1 MYRKLHAP
9 GNLSSQPN
17 FSLVPNSTSN
27 YPATGHFIS
36 LTPPEQAKLYSEV
49 ELMICATANHFL
61 KHQQYRGRIAP
72 ATLAKVAQGWISK
85 SRPQVVEFC
94 YDQQTQRDLV
104 LYNIRALRFHGP
116 DADDPIVLNSM
127 MHAWKH
133 LGKDMSIRTFCTPDS
148 LVRKHLCDINKVLE
162 MLGAPEVMVQA
173 YQEVES
179 ATRTLL
185 NQRNKEREG
194 DVEIKWG
201 AERAWEPNLNDVV
214 SDEKPTFI

>member
-1 MYRKLHAP
+1 MYRKLHSP
-9 GNLSSQPN
+9 GHISSQPT
-17 FSLVPNSTSN
+17 FSLVSSSASK
-27 YPATGHFIS
+27 YPATGYLVS

-72 ATLAKVAQGWISK
+72 ATLAKVAQGWASK
-85 SRPQVVEFC
+85 NRPQVIEFR

-104 LYNIRALRFHGP
+104 LYNIKAFRFHGP

-148 LVRKHLCDINKVLE
+148 VVRKHMIDINKVLE
-162 MLGAPEVMVQA
+162 MLGAPEVMIQA
-173 YQEVES
+173 YQEVEL
-179 ATRTLL
+179 ATGTLL
-185 NQRNKEREG
+185 NQRNKERAE
-194 DVEIKWG
+194 DVETTWG
-201 AERAWEPNLNDVV
+201 DGGAWESTPNEVV
-214 SDEKPTFI
+214 SDEKTPFT

>member
-9 GNLSSQPN
+9 GYLSSQPT
-17 FSLVPNSTSN
+17 FSLVPSSASN
-27 YPATGHFIS
+27 YPATGCLVS

-49 ELMICATANHFL
+49 ELMICATANQFL
-61 KHQQYRGRIAP
+61 KNQQYRGRIAP
-72 ATLAKVAQGWISK
+72 ATLAKVTQGWASK
-85 SRPQVVEFC
+85 NRPQVIEFR

-104 LYNIRALRFHGP
+104 LYNIKAFRFHGP

-148 LVRKHLCDINKVLE
+148 VVRKHMFDINKVLE

-179 ATRTLL
+179 ATRALL
-185 NQRNKEREG
+185 SHRKKEREDG
-194 DVEIKWG
+194 QTAWG
-201 AERAWEPNLNDVV
+201 VGRAWEPQQNEVV
-214 SDEKPTFI
+214 SDDKNLFT

>member
-9 GNLSSQPN
+9 GHLSSQPN
-17 FSLVPNSTSN
+17 FSLAPSSSPK
-27 YPATGHFIS
+27 YPATRYRVS

-72 ATLAKVAQGWISK
+72 ATLAKVTQGWASK
-85 SRPQVVEFC
+85 NRPQVLEFR

-104 LYNIRALRFHGP
+104 LYNIKAFRFHGP

-148 LVRKHLCDINKVLE
+148 VVRKHMFDINKLLE
-162 MLGAPEVMVQA
+162 MLGAPDVMVQA

-185 NQRNKEREG
+185 NQRSKEREDSMEMTG
-194 DVEIKWG
+194 GV
-201 AERAWEPNLNDVV
+201 ERAWEPKLNEVFL
-214 SDEKPTFI
+214 DEKNPFT

>member
-1 MYRKLHAP
+1 MYRKLHSP
-9 GNLSSQPN
+9 GHISSQPT
-17 FSLVPNSTSN
+17 FSLVPSSASK
-27 YPATGHFIS
+27 YPATGYLVS

-72 ATLAKVAQGWISK
+72 ATLAKVAQGWASK
-85 SRPQVVEFC
+85 NRPQVIEFR

-104 LYNIRALRFHGP
+104 LYNVKAFRFHGP

-148 LVRKHLCDINKVLE
+148 VVRKHMIDINKVLE
-162 MLGAPEVMVQA
+162 MLGAPEVMIQA
-173 YQEVES
+173 YQEVEL
-179 ATRTLL
+179 ATGTLL
-185 NQRNKEREG
+185 NQRNKERAE
-194 DVEIKWG
+194 DVETTWG
-201 AERAWEPNLNDVV
+201 DGGAWESTPNEVV
-214 SDEKPTFI
+214 SDEKTPFT

>member
-1 MYRKLHAP
+1 MYRKLHSP
-9 GNLSSQPN
+9 GHISSQPT
-17 FSLVPNSTSN
+17 FSLVPSSASK
-27 YPATGHFIS
+27 YPATGYLVS

-72 ATLAKVAQGWISK
+72 ATLAKVAQGWASK
-85 SRPQVVEFC
+85 NRPQVIEFR

-104 LYNIRALRFHGP
+104 LYNVKAFRFHGP

-148 LVRKHLCDINKVLE
+148 VVRKHMIDINKVLE
-162 MLGAPEVMVQA
+162 MLGAPEVMIQA
-173 YQEVES
+173 YQEVEL
-179 ATRTLL
+179 ATGTLL
-185 NQRNKEREG
+185 NQRNKERGE
-194 DVEIKWG
+194 DVETTWG
-201 AERAWEPNLNDVV
+201 DGGAWESTPNEVV
-214 SDEKPTFI
+214 SDEKTPFT

>member
-1 MYRKLHAP
+1 MYRKLHSP
-9 GNLSSQPN
+9 GHISSQPT
-17 FSLVPNSTSN
+17 FSVVPSSASK
-27 YPATGHFIS
+27 YPATGYLVS

-72 ATLAKVAQGWISK
+72 VTLAKVAQGWPSK
-85 SRPQVVEFC
+85 NRPQVIEFR

-104 LYNIRALRFHGP
+104 LYNVKAFRFHGP

-148 LVRKHLCDINKVLE
+148 VVRKHMIDINKVLE
-162 MLGAPEVMVQA
+162 MLGAPEVMIQA
-173 YQEVES
+173 YQEVEL
-179 ATRTLL
+179 ATGTLL
-185 NQRNKEREG
+185 NQRNKERGE
-194 DVEIKWG
+194 DVETTWG
-201 AERAWEPNLNDVV
+201 DGGAWESTPNEVV
-214 SDEKPTFI
+214 SDEENPFT

>member
-17 FSLVPNSTSN
+17 FSLVPNTPSN
-27 YPATGHFIS
+27 YPAAHIIS
-36 LTPPEQAKLYSEV
+36 LTPPEQAKLYSEI

-85 SRPQVVEFC
+85 GRPQIIEFR

-104 LYNIRALRFHGP
+104 LYNIKAFRFHGP

-201 AERAWEPNLNDVV
+201 AERAREPNPNDVV

>member
-1 MYRKLHAP
+1 MYRKLHSP
-9 GNLSSQPN
+9 GHISSQPT
-17 FSLVPNSTSN
+17 FSLVPSSASK
-27 YPATGHFIS
+27 YLATGYLVS

-72 ATLAKVAQGWISK
+72 ATLAKVAQGWASK
-85 SRPQVVEFC
+85 NRPQVIEFR

-104 LYNIRALRFHGP
+104 LYNVKAFRFHGP

-148 LVRKHLCDINKVLE
+148 VVRKHMIDINKVLE
-162 MLGAPEVMVQA
+162 MLGAPEVMIQA
-173 YQEVES
+173 YQEVEL
-179 ATRTLL
+179 ATGTLL
-185 NQRNKEREG
+185 NQRNKERGE
-194 DVEIKWG
+194 DVETTWG
-201 AERAWEPNLNDVV
+201 DGGAWESTPNEVV
-214 SDEKPTFI
+214 SDEKTPFT

>member
-1 MYRKLHAP
+1 MYRKLHSP
-9 GNLSSQPN
+9 GHISSQPT
-17 FSLVPNSTSN
+17 FSLVSSSASK
-27 YPATGHFIS
+27 YPATGYLVS

-72 ATLAKVAQGWISK
+72 ATLAKVAQGWASK
-85 SRPQVVEFC
+85 NRPQVIEFR

-104 LYNIRALRFHGP
+104 LYNVKAFRFHGP

-148 LVRKHLCDINKVLE
+148 VVRKHMIDINKVLE
-162 MLGAPEVMVQA
+162 MLGAPEVMIQA
-173 YQEVES
+173 YQEVEL
-179 ATRTLL
+179 ATGTLL
-185 NQRNKEREG
+185 NQRNKERAE
-194 DVEIKWG
+194 DVETTWG
-201 AERAWEPNLNDVV
+201 DGGAWESTPNEVV
-214 SDEKPTFI
+214 SDEKTPFT

>member
-1 MYRKLHAP
+1 MYRKLHSP
-9 GNLSSQPN
+9 GHISSQPT
-17 FSLVPNSTSN
+17 FSLVPSSASK
-27 YPATGHFIS
+27 YPATGYLVS

-72 ATLAKVAQGWISK
+72 ATLAKVAQGWASK
-85 SRPQVVEFC
+85 NRPQVIEFR

-104 LYNIRALRFHGP
+104 LYNIKAFRFHGP

-148 LVRKHLCDINKVLE
+148 VVRKHMIDINKVLE
-162 MLGAPEVMVQA
+162 MLGAPEVMIQA
-173 YQEVES
+173 YQEVEL
-179 ATRTLL
+179 ATGTLL
-185 NQRNKEREG
+185 NQRNKERGE
-194 DVEIKWG
+194 DVETTWG
-201 AERAWEPNLNDVV
+201 DGGAWESTPNEVV
-214 SDEKPTFI
+214 SDEKTPFT

>member
-1 MYRKLHAP
+1 MYRKLHAS
-9 GNLSSQPN
+9 GNLSSQPT
-17 FSLVPNSTSN
+17 FSLVPNSPSN
-27 YPATGHFIS
+27 YPATGQFVS

-72 ATLAKVAQGWISK
+72 ATLAKVAQGWVSK
-85 SRPQVVEFC
+85 SRLQVIEFR

-104 LYNIRALRFHGP
+104 LYNIKAFKFHGP
-116 DADDPIVLNSM
+116 DADDPIVLNAM

-133 LGKDMSIRTFCTPDS
+133 LGKDMSIRTFCTPDRV
-148 LVRKHLCDINKVLE
+148 VRKHLFDINKVLE

-179 ATRTLL
+179 ATQTLL

-194 DVEIKWG
+194 DLEITWG
-201 AERAWEPNLNDVV
+201 AERAWEPQPNDVV
-214 SDEKPTFI
+214 SDEKLPFI